1 MYEKLV
7 ESVHERNPEST
18 EKVTMPKEALWKFC
32 TPGNLDVNREEMLQ
46 LFVKKTSLH
55 KAASTGFGRK
65 QVRSLVDSKRSYM
78 IAISLAKFK
87 MAYVDIKRAIMS
99 MDFSVFSLEQVVSLL
114 RMVPTAEEMQA
125 VNSYEGDL
133 LELGETE
140 QFFAEIG
147 SVPRLKTRLQAM
159 LYVLSYTDLVEDL
172 EQRLSIVS
180 LACETIVTSERLKAL
195 FKVILAV
202 GNELNRGTVRGAA
215 HGFKLDTLTKLESV
229 RSTKM
234 NKCSLMHYVA
244 KIAAR
249 DMDVSCVFDSEEL
262 NLLEEAARAPLDAI
276 SADLGELRNAARQIQ
291 DEISGS
297 VFDSDDKFAD
307 IMLAFLE
314 EHEPVLNSLA
324 KGFEESKCK
333 YVRCCAYFGEEA
345 KLQEST
351 DFFDIFV
358 NFSQSFSKALKEN
371 VSLFAVAT
379 PTQAFPKSK
388 LQSSR
393 KPHQT
398 PATNTCVSPAP
409 VLALS
414 LSDDDD
420 DDDAM
425 ATSRQQAPKTGHK
438 RPNKDR
444 RSLSV
449 IADKVSRVFL
459 PTLSRP
465 GLSSGGV
472 AQPPTSS
479 SRRQS
484 IHPILGA
491 HKVHP
496 PSLEVRISISPTR
509 SPRTSST
516 LAARTLTFNC
526 LAEDEPA
533 PAIVKMQNRRTSL
546 FSYHMPMS
554 TLSEVEDDGSR
565 TPTISDTP
573 TLHSMNT
580 SSPNQMH
587 LLAMRNR
594 LGRR

>member
-1 MYEKLV
+1 
-7 ESVHERNPEST
+7 
-18 EKVTMPKEALWKFC
+18 MPKEALWKWC

-55 KAASTGFGRK
+55 KAASAGFGRK

-125 VNSYEGDL
+125 VNSFEGDL

-180 LACETIVTSERLKAL
+180 LACETIVTSERIKTL

-215 HGFKLDTLTKLESV
+215 HGFKLDTLAKLESV

-244 KIAAR
+244 KIASR
-249 DMDVSCVFDSEEL
+249 DLNVSCVFDSEQL

-276 SADLGELRNAARQIQ
+276 SADLGELRNAAKQIH

-297 VFDSDDKFAD
+297 VFDADDKFAD

-333 YVRCCAYFGEEA
+333 FVRCCAYFGEEA

-351 DFFDIFV
+351 EFFDIFV
-358 NFSQSFSKALKEN
+358 NLSQSFSKALKEN

-379 PTQAFPKSK
+379 PTQSFPKSK

-393 KPHQT
+393 RPQEKPEI
-398 PATNTCVSPAP
+398 NTRLSPSP
-409 VLALS
+409 VLAVS

-420 DDDAM
+420 DDAT
-425 ATSRQQAPKTGHK
+425 ATSRLQAPKTNHK

-472 AQPPTSS
+472 TQPPTGS

-484 IHPILGA
+484 IHTLSGA
-491 HKVHP
+491 HRVHP
-496 PSLEVRISISPTR
+496 PSVEIRLSNSPTA

-516 LAARTLTFNC
+516 FAARTLTFNC

-554 TLSEVEDDGSR
+554 TLSEVDDDGSG
-565 TPTISDTP
+565 TPTTSNTRI
-573 TLHSMNT
+573 LQNT
-580 SSPNQMH
+580 SSPNQMQ

-594 LGRR
+594 RR